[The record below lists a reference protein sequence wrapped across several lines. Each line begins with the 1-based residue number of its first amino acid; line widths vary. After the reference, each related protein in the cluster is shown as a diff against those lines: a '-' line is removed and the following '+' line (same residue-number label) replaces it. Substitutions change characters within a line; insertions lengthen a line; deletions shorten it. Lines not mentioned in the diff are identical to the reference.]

1 MFQTTNQIG
10 FRVKLSI
17 ARWGSNLQLVRPSLQ
32 EIWLALGMDGT
43 IR

>member
-17 ARWGSNLQLVRPSLQ
+17 ARWESNLQLVRPSLQ
-32 EIWLALGMDGT
+32 EPMLLLAKSGLL
-43 IR
+43 